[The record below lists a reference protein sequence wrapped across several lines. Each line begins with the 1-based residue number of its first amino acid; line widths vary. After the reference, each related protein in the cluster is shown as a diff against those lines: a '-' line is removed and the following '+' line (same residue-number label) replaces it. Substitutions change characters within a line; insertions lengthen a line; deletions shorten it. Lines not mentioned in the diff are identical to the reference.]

1 MGLEVGGVRALRPC
15 GAAFVKKKR
24 TFLGVLY
31 GSPDTRAQER
41 GEDGGGGDA
50 QRRMGRARALGGQ
63 AGGTAAC
70 AARRVRARRGI
81 WWHGTQRTT
90 GRSGQRR
97 RAGRVSRR
105 PFDAAP
111 PGLNRGA
118 GLVPGTQVAGRRR
131 RLPGGGGG
139 GQLRAAT
146 AGHRGRVGLA
156 YLESSGPSL
165 GWAYEPNRGSS
176 FRNAQVPG
184 VQHQERIHLAH
195 IAIYRRWLLRGAK
208 GHVSCDERRLSRTGE
223 R

>member
-1 MGLEVGGVRALRPC
+1 LEVGGVRALRPC

-50 QRRMGRARALGGQ
+50 QRRMGRARALGSQ

-70 AARRVRARRGI
+70 AARRVRAQRGI
-81 WWHGTQRTT
+81 CRQGADTQRTT

-131 RLPGGGGG
+131 RRPGGGGG
-139 GQLRAAT
+139 GQQQQGTEVELALPTWSRV
-146 AGHRGRVGLA
+146 GRVWGGHMNQTAAPLFA
-156 YLESSGPSL
+156 MRKSL
-165 GWAYEPNRGSS
+165 GFDIKSA
-176 FRNAQVPG
+176 F
-184 VQHQERIHLAH
+184 I
-195 IAIYRRWLLRGAK
+195 
-208 GHVSCDERRLSRTGE
+208 
-223 R
+223 